1 MNRIVVSP
9 FWVVTLWISFAHGT
23 HAGWRPRLNGP
34 PAGPPA
40 QESAGFRWSPSVRQE
55 GGPRFQSRRRGS
67 PRRSCRSRRA
77 VRASRRTGRPSPGAC
92 LGGRGRWLRSRP
104 GAAGKRAGTC
114 PLDEARASS
123 LRTPPCTPRVPL
135 RRKTSHPN
143 SREGCTSLI
152 SLLGNQAGDHP
163 VCSLVVR
170 RAGKSTSGRN
180 FLPQFPKALLKE
192 AALRFLLRQGQGPFV
207 GFAGLGRSAQP
218 AAEIGTGRVSK
229 VVIGELPV

>member
-9 FWVVTLWISFAHGT
+9 LWVVTLWTSFAHGT
-23 HAGWRPRLNGP
+23 HAGRRPTLNGS

-67 PRRSCRSRRA
+67 PRRSGRSRRA

-92 LGGRGRWLRSRP
+92 PGGRGRWLRSRP

-114 PLDEARASS
+114 PLDEGRASA
-123 LRTPPCTPRVPL
+123 LQTPPCSPRAHL

-143 SREGCTSLI
+143 SREACTSSFFLP
-152 SLLGNQAGDHP
+152 GNQAGDHP
-163 VCSLVVR
+163 VCSVVVR
-170 RAGKSTSGRN
+170 RDRKSTSGRN
-180 FLPQFPKALLKE
+180 YLPQFPKALLKE

-207 GFAGLGRSAQP
+207 GFAGLGCSAQP
-218 AAEIGTGRVSK
+218 AAKIGTGRVSK
-229 VVIGELPV
+229 